1 MRCGEVHRCSRLGI
15 ADSLWWKRQARQYSG
30 IDGSGRNRRRSRGRS
45 KPRRQIVRKHRKR
58 LRREIEMPGWMKW
71 TIAILIGLAIIVVG
85 FRWAGALLTVF
96 FVMNCLV
103 LIIVVLL
110 QSGKAAD
117 LAGAFGGAG
126 SQTAF
131 GPRGAATLLSQA
143 TTWCAVMFMIC
154 ALALMIRTDKAV
166 VQGGSVLQQTSKP
179 APKKTPSTT
188 PGAPAPV
195 PQSSAPQ
202 GNPPAT
208 STAPVSSQPAAS
220 QPASP

>member
-1 MRCGEVHRCSRLGI
+1 
-15 ADSLWWKRQARQYSG
+15 
-30 IDGSGRNRRRSRGRS
+30 
-45 KPRRQIVRKHRKR
+45 
-58 LRREIEMPGWMKW
+58 MPGWMKW
-71 TIAILIGLAIIVVG
+71 TIAILIGFAIIVVG
-85 FRWAGALLTVF
+85 FRWAGALLTTF

-131 GPRGAATLLSQA
+131 GPRGAATILSQA

-166 VQGGSVLQQTSKP
+166 EQGGSVLHQTSKSS
-179 APKKTPSTT
+179 PKKTPATI
-188 PGAPAPV
+188 PAAPAPV

-202 GNPPAT
+202 SNPPAS
-208 STAPVSSQPAAS
+208 STAPAPASTQPAPA
-220 QPASP
+220 QPKKP